1 MRRREFIALLAS
13 SVLAPGVAEAQ
24 QAMPVIGFLSARSP
38 VDSEHVLKSF
48 REGLRESGYVEGQNV
63 AIEYRWGEGDYDRL
77 PAMAVEFA
85 KRPVSLFVAVGGEPA
100 ALAAKAATSSI
111 PIVFSIGSDPVKLG
125 LAESYNRPGGN
136 MTGIN
141 ILTAT
146 LESKRLGLLH
156 ELVPQAQTLGFL
168 FNPAFAPAEKQLA
181 DAQSAAVAIG
191 FKVRVLRASND
202 RELDLAFE
210 NLAQQSVGAL
220 AIAADP
226 FFDTRRE
233 KLVSLAARY
242 RVPATYHF
250 REYAQAGGLM
260 SYGVDP
266 LDIYRQVGVY
276 AGRVLQ
282 GAKPAELPL
291 LEPTKF
297 QFVINL
303 KTAQALGLDVPPGL
317 SARADEVIE

>member
-1 MRRREFIALLAS
+1 VVAAIRERRIGVGETVIGKAAAERTPIQIPD
-13 SVLAPGVAEAQ
+13 VLAD
-24 QAMPVIGFLSARSP
+24 SSP
-38 VDSEHVLKSF
+38 
-48 REGLRESGYVEGQNV
+48 REGLRQAGYVEGQNV
-63 AIEYRWGEGDYDRL
+63 TIEYRWGEGQYDRL

-85 KRPVSLFVAVGGEPA
+85 NRPVTLFVTVGGEPA
-100 ALAAKAATSSI
+100 ATAARAATSSI
-111 PIVFSIGSDPVKLG
+111 PIVFVIGSDPVKFG
-125 LAESYNRPGGN
+125 FAQSYNRPGSN

-141 ILTAT
+141 FLTAT

-168 FNPAFAPAEKQLA
+168 LNPAFVAAESQFA
-181 DAQSAAVAIG
+181 DAQSAAAAIG

-202 RELDLAFE
+202 RELDVAFE
-210 NLAQQSVGAL
+210 GLAQQSVGAL
-220 AIAADP
+220 AVAADP

-233 KLVSLAARY
+233 KLVGLAARY
-242 RVPATYHF
+242 AVPTAYHF

-260 SYGVDP
+260 SYGIDP
-266 LDIYRQVGVY
+266 LDVYRQVGVY
-276 AGRVLQ
+276 AARVLQ

-291 LEPTKF
+291 LQPTKF

-303 KTAQALGLDVPPGL
+303 KTARALGLDVPPGL